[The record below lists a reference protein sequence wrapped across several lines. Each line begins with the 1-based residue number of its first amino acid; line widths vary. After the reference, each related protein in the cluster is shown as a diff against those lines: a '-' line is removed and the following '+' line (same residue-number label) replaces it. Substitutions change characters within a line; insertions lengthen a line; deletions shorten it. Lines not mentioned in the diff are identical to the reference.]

1 MNELM
6 FTGWQVV
13 GCALMCLAAGIGI
26 GAVGLRLIE
35 LVRLPDCAICGKGEE
50 VDCPYRG
57 EPDGCNNRELRAK
70 VLGW

>member
-35 LVRLPDCAICGKGEE
+35 LVRLPDCAICGKARRLTVRTGASLT
-50 VDCPYRG
+50 DATTG
-57 EPDGCNNRELRAK
+57 N
-70 VLGW
+70 

>member
-35 LVRLPDCAICGKGEE
+35 LVRLLDSAICGKGEE

-57 EPDGCNNRELRAK
+57 SLTDATTGN
-70 VLGW
+70 